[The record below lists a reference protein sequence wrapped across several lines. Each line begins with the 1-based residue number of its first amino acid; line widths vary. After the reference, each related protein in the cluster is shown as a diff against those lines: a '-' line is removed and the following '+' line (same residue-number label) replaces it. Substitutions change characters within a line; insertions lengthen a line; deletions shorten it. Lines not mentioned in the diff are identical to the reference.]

1 MPTTSGKSAYYV
13 DFDELRELIRAEIAV
28 RACTQYTVCKDTG
41 ISTAT
46 MSNFMGSGNANSQ
59 KTLGVDLFV
68 TLMKW
73 GDFPWGKVVK
83 RRKGVAARHTDTKD
97 QQELRAILSILEAN
111 GVKLGEGESVSQML
125 ARIIGTPGK

>member
-1 MPTTSGKSAYYV
+1 MPTTSGKSAFYV
-13 DFDELRELIRAEIAV
+13 DFDELRKLIREEMAV

-46 MSNFMGSGNANSQ
+46 MSNFMGTGNANSQ

-83 RRKGVAARHTDTKD
+83 RRKGVGSRHTDTKD
-97 QQELRAILSILEAN
+97 QQELRAIVTLLESA
-111 GVKLGEGESVSQML
+111 GVKLNEGESVSQML
-125 ARIIGTPGK
+125 ARVIGEPKK